1 MTLTKANI
9 IESVREQMDFPKN
22 DCIDAVE
29 KLLDIMKRTLENG
42 QDIMISGFGKFRIM
56 QKKQRKGRNPATD
69 REMLLDQ
76 RQVITFRCSGV
87 LRKKVNI
94 LK

>member
-22 DCIDAVE
+22 DCIDVVE
-29 KLLDIMKRTLENG
+29 KLLGIMKKTLENG
-42 QDIMISGFGKFRIM
+42 EDIMVSGFGKFRVM

-69 REMLLDQ
+69 QEMLLDQ
-76 RQVITFRCSGV
+76 RRVVTFRCSGV
-87 LRKKVNI
+87 LRNKVNVM
-94 LK
+94 K